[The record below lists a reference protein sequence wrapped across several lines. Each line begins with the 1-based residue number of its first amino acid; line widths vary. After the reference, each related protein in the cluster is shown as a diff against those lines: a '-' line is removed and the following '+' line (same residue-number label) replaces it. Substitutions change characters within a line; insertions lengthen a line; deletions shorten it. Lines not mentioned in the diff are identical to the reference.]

1 MILIKI
7 INFDDFDFLKRLW
20 ILTSLLFKQDK
31 LDVNFFKEG
40 IFCENLICISYM
52 WGHLNYAEFVKV
64 RC

>member
-40 IFCENLICISYM
+40 IFRKLNLYILYVGTFELCRICES
-52 WGHLNYAEFVKV
+52 
-64 RC
+64 